1 MTTILYGYI
10 NRDNI
15 EKLALLQDGV
25 AVTAGAV
32 TKAVL
37 KFGDYCI
44 NTDDDSDQIYFLD
57 SDNQTVCVK
66 IGQISSIAVGRYEGI
81 LTIYDSTAVNGLAW
95 VEVEVNV
102 YEWAVCPI

>member
-1 MTTILYGYI
+1 MSTLLYGYI
-10 NRDNI
+10 DRDNI

-57 SDNQTVCVK
+57 SDNQTVCIK
-66 IGQISSIAVGRYEGI
+66 LGQIDSITVGRYEGTM
-81 LTIYDSTAVNGLAW
+81 TIYDSEAVNGLAW
-95 VEVEVNV
+95 VEVEINV
-102 YEWAVCPI
+102 YEWDVCPT

>member
-15 EKLALLQDGV
+15 EKLALLQDEV
-25 AVTAGAV
+25 AVIAGAV

-44 NTDDDSDQIYFLD
+44 DTADDSDQIYFTD
-57 SDNQTVCVK
+57 SNNQA
-66 IGQISSIAVGRYEGI
+66 ISIKLGRINSIAVGRYSGT
-81 LTIYDSTAVNGLAW
+81 LTIYDSEAVNGLAW
-95 VEVEVNV
+95 IRVEVKI
-102 YEWAVCPI
+102 YAWAVCPT